1 MDKSLYYLLIYNTVR
16 YTLGD
21 KPWNFIV
28 KDTLKLNI
36 NMSHTEIIDHFD
48 QLETDRKITIQSF
61 EQTKFLY
68 NEKLVDILFKQT
80 SDRHKL
86 NDLNIKDLLFRN
98 NKLLYLSFQ
107 DNTLSFDSYIKNNDF
122 INLLHYRLIINPN
135 YMNKL

>member
-1 MDKSLYYLLIYNTVR
+1 MMGLYSY
-16 YTLGD
+16 
-21 KPWNFIV
+21 
-28 KDTLKLNI
+28 
-36 NMSHTEIIDHFD
+36 
-48 QLETDRKITIQSF
+48 
-61 EQTKFLY
+61 FLY
-68 NEKLVDILFKQT
+68 FAWLFYNEVLRILLDSIFLFNLFPFYSQI
-80 SDRHKL
+80 KL